1 MKSAKSKS
9 LLNRQS
15 ILLSLFII
23 VSLLS
28 AINPYFKLDLQITEG
43 LQNIQSVLFSQLMWF
58 VTSLGNYPYMLFI
71 VGITSSL
78 LYLYKFRTEAIIS
91 SLAAA
96 GSALSGSIIKMIVD
110 RPRPEGDLVH
120 VSVWL
125 SDKSYPSN
133 HVLVFTVFF
142 GFLLYLLLSKPK
154 HKTKG
159 IFFSILFFLLIAT
172 IGISRIYLGAHWASD
187 VLGGYLLGILWL
199 IFTIRIYNSHNGKR

>member
-9 LLNRQS
+9 LFYRQN

-28 AINPYFKLDLQITEG
+28 AFNPYFKLDLQITKS
-43 LQNIQSVLFSQLMWF
+43 IQSIHSTLFSQTMWF
-58 VTSLGNYPYMLFI
+58 VTWMGNYSYMLLI

-78 LYLYKFRTEAIIS
+78 LYLYKFKTEAIVS
-91 SLAAA
+91 ALAAA
-96 GSALSGSIIKMIVD
+96 GSALSGSLIKMIVD
-110 RPRPEGDLVH
+110 RPRPEGNLVH

-125 SDKSYPSN
+125 FDKSYPSN

-159 IFFSILFFLLIAT
+159 IFFSIIFFLLIAT

-187 VLGGYLLGILWL
+187 VLGGYLLGIIWL
-199 IFTIRIYNSHNGKR
+199 IFTIRIYNSYHGKR